1 MKKTEKLTI
10 INGDFTSDEAKE
22 VLMDLFR
29 SKINFHT
36 VKNWSSQERFGKD
49 DLIAQERIPA
59 LTNEMQKLEEIL
71 IEAKNN
77 NKRIVVNSDIYISL
91 EEN

>member
-1 MKKTEKLTI
+1 MKTEKLTI

-22 VLMDLFR
+22 ILMDLFR

-36 VKNWSSQERFGKD
+36 IKNWSTQERFGKD

-59 LTNEMQKLEEIL
+59 LTNDMKKLEEIL
-71 IEAKNN
+71 IEAKNK
-77 NKRIVVNSDIYISL
+77 NKRLIVNSDIYISL

>member
-1 MKKTEKLTI
+1 MKTEKLTI

-36 VKNWSSQERFGKD
+36 IKNWSTQERFGKD
-49 DLIAQERIPA
+49 DLIAQDRIPA
-59 LTNEMQKLEEIL
+59 LTKEMKKLEEIL
-71 IEAKNN
+71 IEAKNK
-77 NKRIVVNSDIYISL
+77 NKRLVINSDIYISL

>member
-29 SKINFHT
+29 SKINFHNI
-36 VKNWSSQERFGKD
+36 KNWSSQERFGKD

-71 IEAKNN
+71 IEAKSK
-77 NKRIVVNSDIYISL
+77 NKRIVVNSDIFISL

>member
-29 SKINFHT
+29 SKINFHSI
-36 VKNWSSQERFGKD
+36 KNWSSQERFGKD

-71 IEAKNN
+71 IEAKNK

>member
-1 MKKTEKLTI
+1 MKTEKLTI
-10 INGDFTSDEAKE
+10 INGDFTCDEAKE

-29 SKINFHT
+29 SKINFHSI
-36 VKNWSSQERFGKD
+36 KNWSSQERFGKD

-71 IEAKNN
+71 IEAKNK
-77 NKRIVVNSDIYISL
+77 NKRLIVNSDIYISL

>member
-1 MKKTEKLTI
+1 MKTEKLTI

-36 VKNWSSQERFGKD
+36 IKNWSTQERFGKD

-59 LTNEMQKLEEIL
+59 LTNDMKKLEEIL
-71 IEAKNN
+71 IEAKNK
-77 NKRIVVNSDIYISL
+77 NKRLVVNSDIYISL